1 MKTTFLVISITITLF
16 SVLPYMLDI
25 LRHKTKPNIV
35 SWITWTMLTGIAT
48 AAEIGAG
55 EYTTAIFTGAATLET
70 AMVVALGLRHGFVKY
85 TRFDIA
91 CQLSAI
97 VGIILW
103 QLFNSPQLA
112 VIATVTIDFI
122 GALPTLR
129 HSWQK
134 PSEETW
140 QTFMLGS
147 IASAFGVLALTQ
159 YNLVALSFPLYL
171 TIVNAVTASIIVM
184 QRRRVTT

>member
-1 MKTTFLVISITITLF
+1 MR
-16 SVLPYMLDI
+16 DI

-70 AMVVALGLRHGFVKY
+70 SMVVALGVRHGFVKY
-85 TRFDIA
+85 TRFDIV

-112 VIATVTIDFI
+112 IIATVTIDFI

-129 HSWQK
+129 HSWQM

-140 QTFMLGS
+140 QTYLLGS
-147 IASAFGVLALTQ
+147 VASAFGVLALTQ

-171 TIVNAVTASIIVM
+171 TIVNAATALIIVS
-184 QRRRVTT
+184 RRKQHEVNAT